1 MKSLHYRPDID
12 GLRAVAIGSVV
23 LYHLDFSTFSGG
35 YTGVDVFFVISGFLI
50 TSILY
55 REIGNRS
62 FSFIS
67 FYERRIRRIFPA
79 LFAVFLGTSAC
90 AYFLLLPKDLE
101 SFFQSITAATL
112 FSSNILFWK
121 TAGYFDWPAEMKPL
135 LHTWSLSIEE
145 QFYIVYPL
153 LLLWMARLAPG
164 RTPLCLA
171 GIGLVSLFS
180 SEFFLHGQSPSVF
193 YLLHFRAWELLLG
206 ALLALDITSS
216 PVPQSVREALS
227 LIGLILIAV
236 GVFIFDD
243 QTLFPGVKALFPC
256 LGAAMIIYAG
266 KQGHTVIGKLLS
278 LKPLVWIGLIS
289 YSLYLW
295 HWPLIVFAKYYVVH
309 PLENHEKAIL
319 LIFSFFLA
327 AVSWRFVERPFRGKS
342 GVLSRKTLIGSAVL
356 GMSGFVAV
364 GLLGHF
370 AKGFPGRLPDSVVA
384 LADASFKTR
393 QLDGNC
399 IDISRSRIDNGE
411 ACLLGDNSATPASF
425 VVWGDSH
432 ALAMGE
438 AIHLAADKIG
448 VTGLLF
454 AHSSCPPLLEVERFD
469 AFERGCREFNQ
480 ATRLWLEKNKNIR
493 TVFLVARWAISA
505 EGTRYGSEP
514 GRPVVISSEGIKGNP
529 QALKAG
535 LQRTLHFLNERG
547 IRVVLV
553 AQMPEIGWNVP
564 STLARAQLFGH
575 HVSMVMPT
583 YEAYRERQHTMS
595 RIIDELSA
603 QYPFKVF
610 EVARVM
616 CPSDAC
622 LIEKGGRSFYKDDD
636 HISIYGAELLA
647 EPLTDMFQTHLA
659 DYRHER

>member
-23 LYHLDFSTFSGG
+23 LYHLDFSSFSGG

-50 TSILY
+50 TSIIY
-55 REIGNRS
+55 PEICNRS
-62 FSFIS
+62 FSFTA

-79 LFAVFLGTSAC
+79 LFAIFLCTSAF
-90 AYFLLLPKDLE
+90 AYLLLLPKDLE

-121 TAGYFDWPAEMKPL
+121 TAGYFDWPAETKPL

-145 QFYIVYPL
+145 QFYIVYPPL
-153 LLLWMARLAPG
+153 LLLMARLAPG
-164 RTPLCLA
+164 RIALCLA
-171 GIGLVSLFS
+171 GIGLFSLFL

-206 ALLALDITSS
+206 ALLAVGALPHPGS
-216 PVPQSVREALS
+216 QAARETLS
-227 LIGLILIAV
+227 LTGLILIAI
-236 GVFIFDD
+236 GVFGFND
-243 QTLFPGVKALFPC
+243 QTLFPGAKALFPC
-256 LGAAMIIYAG
+256 LGAAAIIHAG
-266 KQGHTVIGKLLS
+266 HQGHTIVGKLLG
-278 LKPLVWIGLIS
+278 LRPLVWIGLIS

-295 HWPLIVFAKYYVVH
+295 HWPVIVFAKYYAVR

-319 LIFSFFLA
+319 LIVSFLLA
-327 AVSWRFVERPFRGKS
+327 AMSWRFIERPFRGKS
-342 GVLSRKTLIGSAVL
+342 ALFARPALFGSAVFA
-356 GMSGFVAV
+356 MSGLVAV

-370 AKGFPGRLPDSVVA
+370 SQGFPGRLPEPVVA
-384 LADASFKTR
+384 MADASFKTR
-393 QLDGNC
+393 QLGSHC
-399 IDISRSRIDNGE
+399 IDVSRWRIDQGKT
-411 ACLLGDNSATPASF
+411 CLLGDNSGVPASF

-432 ALAMGE
+432 AFAMGE
-438 AIHLAADKIG
+438 AIHLAADKMG
-448 VTGLLF
+448 LAGLLY

-469 AFERGCREFNQ
+469 AFEQGCREFNE

-514 GRPVVISSEGIKGNP
+514 GRPVVISPDGIEGNP
-529 QALKAG
+529 KALKAG
-535 LQRTLHFLNERG
+535 LERTLRFLNERG
-547 IRVVLV
+547 IQVIFV

-564 STLARAQLFGH
+564 STLARDQLFGH
-575 HVSMVMPT
+575 QVSMTVPT
-583 YEAYRERQHTMS
+583 YEAYRERQHNIS
-595 RIIDELSA
+595 RIINELSA

-610 EVARVM
+610 EVASVL
-616 CPSDAC
+616 CPSGPC
-622 LIEKGGRSFYKDDD
+622 LIEKDGRSLYKDDD

-647 EPLTDMFQTHLA
+647 GPITDIFQIHLA